1 MRLKI
6 DAEAIEKHVFARSRR
21 RRGNPQPMQC
31 PALLGRKAAFFT
43 LLNDHLQPLSFC
55 NGNFDRSGHQNYSF
69 FIWYFSLFGV
79 AFSVA

>member
-1 MRLKI
+1 
-6 DAEAIEKHVFARSRR
+6 
-21 RRGNPQPMQC
+21 MQC